1 MYQRNWEALQWARIL
16 ANEGGSRSSKT
27 VSLCQLL
34 ITLALEETEPVGYSI
49 CRKTMP
55 ALKATVM
62 KDFFEELRKSDLYN
76 ENDHNKTEHTYQL
89 GMTEFAFFSVDDAH
103 KTRGRKQKILWLNES
118 NEFEEEDFKQLALRT
133 TWKIF
138 LDYNPSDEY
147 HWIYERVLTRKNVA
161 VIKSTY
167 RDNPF
172 LDRETI
178 AEIEQYKD
186 LDENYWRIYGLGQR
200 GVNTATIY
208 PNWQLCEEIPEACD
222 RFYGLDFGYNNPS
235 ALIDIGKK
243 DNDHYCDELIH
254 ESHLTNSMLITR
266 MNELGISKER
276 PIYADAAEPQRI
288 EEIRQAGY
296 NIIAADKDVKKGI
309 DTVKSSK
316 LYITKRSAKMQKE
329 ARSYMWR
336 TKDGKVLE
344 EPVKAND
351 HAMDASRYGIHTH
364 AKQTTIIGFV

>member
-1 MYQRNWEALQWARIL
+1 
-16 ANEGGSRSSKT
+16 
-27 VSLCQLL
+27 
-34 ITLALEETEPVGYSI
+34 
-49 CRKTMP
+49 MP
-55 ALKATVM
+55 SLKATVM
-62 KDFFEELRKSDLYN
+62 KDFFEELHKHDLYN

-89 GMTEFAFFSVDDAH
+89 GTVEFAFFSVDDAH

-133 TWKIF
+133 TWRIF

-147 HWIYERVLTRKNVA
+147 HWIYDKVLTRQSVA
-161 VIKSTY
+161 VVKSTY

-178 AEIEQYKD
+178 AEIEQYQT

-200 GVNTATIY
+200 GVNTAAIY
-208 PNWQLCEEIPEACD
+208 PNWQLCDEIPEGTD
-222 RFYGLDFGYNNPS
+222 RFYGLDFGYNKPTC
-235 ALIDIGKK
+235 LVDIGERDK
-243 DNDHYCDELIH
+243 NHYADELIY
-254 ESHLTNSMLITR
+254 ESHLTNSMLIDR

-309 DTVKSSK
+309 DTVKSGAF
-316 LYITKRSAKMQKE
+316 YITKRSANGQKE

-336 TKDGKVLE
+336 TKDGKTLD

-351 HAMDASRYGIHTH
+351 HFMDATRYGIHSH
-364 AKQTTIIGFV
+364 GRQATIIGFV